1 MLHCDWL
8 GFFTAVIGAFRSSMS
23 LSCFLGS
30 PMSCGLFFSFPR
42 GHPHFRNS
50 YILQCPCWLGRRLM
64 LIATLTLPVY
74 Q

>member
-30 PMSCGLFFSFPR
+30 PMSCGLFFLFSPWA
-42 GHPHFRNS
+42 S
-50 YILQCPCWLGRRLM
+50 TLQDFLYTPMALLM
-64 LIATLTLPVY
+64 LLG
-74 Q
+74 